1 MRSFWQDIRNGI
13 FTENPVFVMLLG
25 MCPVLGVTTQAVN
38 GIGMGLA
45 TTFVLLGSNLVVSLL
60 RKVIPGE
67 VRIPSF
73 IVVIATFVTMVDLL
87 MLSYLPD
94 LHKVLGIFIP
104 LIVVNCL
111 ILQRAEAL
119 ASKNSLGRALG
130 DALGM
135 GIGFT
140 LALTLLGSIRE
151 FLGFGTLFSITII
164 PNYIPFSIMRESTG
178 GFITLG
184 LLLAFF
190 RWYSIRKQRGKQ
202 A

>member
-1 MRSFWQDIRNGI
+1 MKSFIEDLRFGI
-13 FTENPVFVMLLG
+13 FAGNPVFVMLLG
-25 MCPVLGVTTQAVN
+25 MCPTLGVTTKAVN
-38 GIGMGLA
+38 AIGMGLA

-67 VRIPSF
+67 IRIPAF
-73 IVVIATFVTMVDLL
+73 IVIIATFVTLVDLL

-94 LHKVLGIFIP
+94 LHAVLGIFIP

-119 ASKNSLGRALG
+119 ASKNSPGKALT
-130 DALGM
+130 DAFGM

-140 LALTLLGSIRE
+140 IALTLLACIRE
-151 FLGFGTLFSITII
+151 FLGSGTLFNMVII
-164 PNYIPFSIMRESTG
+164 KNYIPFSIMKESTG

-184 LLLAFF
+184 LLLALF
-190 RWYSIRKQRGKQ
+190 RYLSMRKQGGKK